1 MQSREMDVRAAMK
14 HRAIRAGFI
23 ARNADMG
30 MVVGVRRRG
39 IGGVR
44 NHMAFV
50 AVIMIMRRG
59 PGMGIEPARDGQHKH
74 SHHMNRAAPE

>member
-1 MQSREMDVRAAMK
+1 
-14 HRAIRAGFI
+14 
-23 ARNADMG
+23 MG

-44 NHMAFV
+44 NHMASV